1 MAISLTSTL
10 VRMTARLSAC
20 ALVLSSLSLATTAHA
35 EVGVTNDTILIGQSA
50 PMSGPAAAL
59 GQQLNLGAK
68 LYFNAVNAAGGVN
81 GRKIE
86 LKVLDDFY
94 EPDAAARNT
103 KTLID
108 NTKVF
113 ALFGYVGTPTSL
125 AALKLATPAGVP
137 FFAPYSGAMALREPF
152 AHNVFHVRA
161 SYNDETASIVQQIRT
176 TGLKRIAVVYNDDA
190 YGKSGLDG
198 VQRALGTPAGQGV
211 TLVAQASVA
220 RNTADVKSAVSTV
233 LAQKPE
239 AVVIISAYQTVAAL
253 VKGAQEQGY
262 AGQFYNVSFVGTRAL
277 ADTLGKAG
285 GGVIISQVM
294 PYPKTASSPLVREYQ
309 KLLKAD
315 GISDFDYGSMEG
327 YVAARAFVEGLKRAG
342 RDLTR
347 EKLITALESMG
358 NYDLGG
364 FNVNFSPSSHV
375 GSKFVEMTII
385 NSSGQVIR

>member
-1 MAISLTSTL
+1 MAISLTGTL
-10 VRMTARLSAC
+10 VRMSARLSAC
-20 ALVLSSLSLATTAHA
+20 VLGLSLAAAHA
-35 EVGVTNDTILIGQSA
+35 EVGVTNDTIVIGQSA
-50 PMSGPAAAL
+50 PMSGPASQL

-103 KTLID
+103 KTLISD
-108 NTKVF
+108 TKVF

-125 AALKLATPAGVP
+125 AALKLATSAGVP

-152 AHNVFHVRA
+152 VRNVFHVRA

-190 YGKSGLDG
+190 YGKAGLDG
-198 VQRALGTPAGQGV
+198 VQRALGTAAGKGV
-211 TLVAQASVA
+211 TLTAQASVA
-220 RNTADVKSAVSTV
+220 RNTTDVKGAISTV

-239 AVVIISAYQTVAAL
+239 AIVVISAYQTVAAL
-253 VKGAQEQGY
+253 VKDAQEQGY
-262 AGQFYNVSFVGTRAL
+262 AGQFYNVSFVGTKAL
-277 ADTLGKAG
+277 ANTLGKAG

-294 PYPKTASSPLVREYQ
+294 PYPYSGASPLVRDYQ
-309 KLLKAD
+309 KLLKAE
-315 GISDFDYGSMEG
+315 GISDFDYGSIEG
-327 YVAARAFVEGLKRAG
+327 YVAARVFVEGLKRAG

-364 FNVNFSPSSHV
+364 FNVNFSPSNHV

>member
-1 MAISLTSTL
+1 VQSRRITGLLAMFAAGIIG
-10 VRMTARLSAC
+10 TAGSAR
-20 ALVLSSLSLATTAHA
+20 A
-35 EVGVTNDTILIGQSA
+35 ETGVTADTILIGQSV
-50 PMSGPAAAL
+50 PMSGPAAQL
-59 GQQLNLGAK
+59 GQQMNQGAK
-68 LYFNAVNAAGGVN
+68 LYFNAVNAAGGIN

-152 AHNVFHVRA
+152 ARNVFHVRA
-161 SYNDETASIVQQIRT
+161 SYNDETAAIVQQIRT
-176 TGLKRIAVVYNDDA
+176 TGLKRIAVIYNEDA
-190 YGKSGLDG
+190 YGKAGLDG
-198 VQRALGTPAGQGV
+198 VQRALGTAAGQGV
-211 TLVAQASVA
+211 TLVAQASVP
-220 RNTADVKSAVSTV
+220 RNTADVKSAVGTV

-239 AVVIISAYQTVAAL
+239 AIVVISAYQTVAAL
-253 VKGAQEQGY
+253 VKDAQAQGY
-262 AGQFYNVSFVGTRAL
+262 AGQFYNVSFVGTKAL
-277 ADTLGKAG
+277 ANTLGKAG

-294 PYPKTASSPLVREYQ
+294 PYPYSGASPLVRDYQ
-309 KLLKAD
+309 KLLKSD
-315 GISDFDYGSMEG
+315 GISDFDYGSIEG
-327 YVAARAFVEGLKRAG
+327 YIAARVFVEGLKRAG

-347 EKLITALESMG
+347 EKLITAFESMG

-364 FNVNFSPSSHV
+364 FNVNFSPSNHV

-385 NSSGQVIR
+385 NSNGQVIR

>member
-1 MAISLTSTL
+1 MFAAGIIG
-10 VRMTARLSAC
+10 TAGSAR
-20 ALVLSSLSLATTAHA
+20 A
-35 EVGVTNDTILIGQSA
+35 ETGVTADTILIGQSV
-50 PMSGPAAAL
+50 PMSGPAAQL
-59 GQQLNLGAK
+59 GQQMNQGAK
-68 LYFNAVNAAGGVN
+68 LYFNAVNAAGGIN

-152 AHNVFHVRA
+152 ARNVFHVRA
-161 SYNDETASIVQQIRT
+161 SYNDETAAIVQQIRT
-176 TGLKRIAVVYNDDA
+176 TGLKRIAVIYNEDA
-190 YGKSGLDG
+190 YGKAGLDG
-198 VQRALGTPAGQGV
+198 VQRALGTAAGQGV
-211 TLVAQASVA
+211 TLVAQASVP
-220 RNTADVKSAVSTV
+220 RNTADVKSAVGTV

-239 AVVIISAYQTVAAL
+239 AIVVISAYQTVAAL
-253 VKGAQEQGY
+253 VKDAQAQGY
-262 AGQFYNVSFVGTRAL
+262 AGQFYNVSFVGTKAL
-277 ADTLGKAG
+277 ANTLGKAG

-294 PYPKTASSPLVREYQ
+294 PYPYSGASPLVRDYQ
-309 KLLKAD
+309 KLLKSD
-315 GISDFDYGSMEG
+315 GISDFDYGSIEG
-327 YVAARAFVEGLKRAG
+327 YIAARVFVEGLKRAG

-347 EKLITALESMG
+347 EKLITAFESMG

-364 FNVNFSPSSHV
+364 FNVNFSPSNHV

-385 NSSGQVIR
+385 NSNGQVIR

>member
-1 MAISLTSTL
+1 MQARSIMRRLAAFAVSAIGITTMAAAST
-10 VRMTARLSAC
+10 AQ
-20 ALVLSSLSLATTAHA
+20 A
-35 EVGVTNDTILIGQSA
+35 ETGVTNDTIVVGQSA
-50 PMSGPAAAL
+50 PMSGPAAQL
-59 GQQLNLGAK
+59 GQQMNRGAK

-108 NTKVF
+108 DTKVF

-125 AALKLATPAGVP
+125 AALKVANPAGVP
-137 FFAPYSGAMALREPF
+137 FFAPYSGASALREPF
-152 AHNVFHVRA
+152 ARNVFHVRA
-161 SYNDETASIVQQIRT
+161 SYNDETAAIVQQIRT

-190 YGKSGLDG
+190 YGKAGIEG
-198 VQRALGTPAGQGV
+198 VQHALKLPTSQGV
-211 TLVAQASVA
+211 ALVAQASVV
-220 RNTADVKSAVSTV
+220 RNTTDVKAAITTV
-233 LAQKPE
+233 LAQKPD
-239 AVVIISAYQTVAAL
+239 AIVVISAYQTVAAL

-262 AGQFYNVSFVGTRAL
+262 GGQFYNVSFVGTKAL
-277 ADTLGKAG
+277 ANALGKAG

-294 PYPKTASSPLVREYQ
+294 PYPYSGASPLVRDYQ
-309 KLLKAD
+309 KLLKAE
-315 GISDFDYGSMEG
+315 GITDFDYGSIEG
-327 YVAARAFVEGLKRAG
+327 YVAARVFVEGLKRAG

-347 EKLITALESMG
+347 EKFIGALESMG
-358 NYDLGG
+358 NYDVGG
-364 FNVNFSPSSHV
+364 FNVNFSPSNHV

>member
-1 MAISLTSTL
+1 MQSRRITGLLAMF
-10 VRMTARLSAC
+10 VAGVFGTA
-20 ALVLSSLSLATTAHA
+20 TGTAQA
-35 EVGVTNDTILIGQSA
+35 ETGVTADTILIGQSA
-50 PMSGPAAAL
+50 PMSGPASQL
-59 GQQLNLGAK
+59 GQQMNQGAK

-94 EPDAAARNT
+94 EPDATARNT

-152 AHNVFHVRA
+152 ARNVFHVRA
-161 SYNDETASIVQQIRT
+161 SYNDETAAIVQQIRT
-176 TGLKRIAVVYNDDA
+176 TGLKRIAVIYNEDA
-190 YGKSGLDG
+190 YGKAGLDG
-198 VQRALGTPAGQGV
+198 VQRALGTAAGQGV
-211 TLVAQASVA
+211 TLAAQASVP
-220 RNTADVKSAVSTV
+220 RNTADVKSAVGTV

-239 AVVIISAYQTVAAL
+239 AIVVISAYQTVAAL
-253 VKGAQEQGY
+253 VKSAQEQGY
-262 AGQFYNVSFVGTRAL
+262 AGQFYNVSFVGTKAL
-277 ADTLGKAG
+277 ANTLGKAG

-294 PYPKTASSPLVREYQ
+294 PYPYSGASPLVRDYQ
-309 KLLKAD
+309 KLLKSD
-315 GISDFDYGSMEG
+315 GISDFDYGSIEG
-327 YVAARAFVEGLKRAG
+327 YIAARVFVEGLKRAG
-342 RDLTR
+342 HDLTR

-358 NYDLGG
+358 NYDVGG
-364 FNVNFSPSSHV
+364 FNVNFSPSNHV

-385 NSSGQVIR
+385 NSNGQVIR